1 MQAQLETF
9 DESYKRILNPHIYKV
24 SLSENLKDLKK
35 ETGMTVKQIAEKT
48 NLPERT
54 VSRIFS
60 GETDNPYVDTLHRIV
75 TVLGS
80 SLDGIFADTKLV
92 VGEENLAALQTDID
106 RLTNELT
113 LANAELAVMRD
124 KVCNLTAEN
133 EILRLKLEHKE
144 ELLALHNYYMKIK
157 TNEERLI

>member
-1 MQAQLETF
+1 MWL
-9 DESYKRILNPHIYKV
+9 
-24 SLSENLKDLKK
+24 ENLKELKK

-92 VGEENLAALQTDID
+92 VGEENLAALQADID
-106 RLTNELT
+106 RLTSELT
-113 LANAELAVMRD
+113 LANAELAVLRD
-124 KVCNLTAEN
+124 KANTLSAEN
-133 EILRLKLEHKE
+133 EVLRLKLEHKD

-157 TNEERLI
+157 STE